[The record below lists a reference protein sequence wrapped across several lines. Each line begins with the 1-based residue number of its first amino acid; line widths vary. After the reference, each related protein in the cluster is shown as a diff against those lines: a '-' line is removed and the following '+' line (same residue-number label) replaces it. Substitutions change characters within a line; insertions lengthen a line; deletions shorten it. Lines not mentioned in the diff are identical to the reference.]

1 MRHTDDSFDKGKRWL
16 IGLSGVGM
24 AAASIILSK
33 QGVGITGDLA
43 WIGTVVAISLFCAEL
58 MFNSNFDELNWTIL
72 FLGLGAYIYSI
83 WTNIQGF
90 YFYRGIEGNLFSNF
104 DITSVFGGLVM
115 DIYPELAIAWAV
127 GASKIGDLIGN
138 VVKTSKDPDKLTQMK
153 ANVSKSQPEI
163 RSASSIHKPSNNP
176 NVNPAPRPSSSNANS
191 SKHPTYHPIS
201 YETSTKP
208 TSNKTTSHDA

>member
-1 MRHTDDSFDKGKRWL
+1 MRHTDDGFDRGKRWL

-24 AAASIILSK
+24 SVASIILSK

-90 YFYRGIEGNLFSNF
+90 YFYRGIEGTLMTNF
-104 DITSVFGGLVM
+104 DITSFFGGLFM

-153 ANVSKSQPEI
+153 ANVSKPTTNTQTN
-163 RSASSIHKPSNNP
+163 KPY
-176 NVNPAPRPSSSNANS
+176 NPAPRPSNSNNVS
-191 SKHPTYHPIS
+191 NKHPTFHPMIIPKDRT
-201 YETSTKP
+201 E
-208 TSNKTTSHDA
+208 DM